1 MTKSLIVAGLAGAIL
16 LAGAS
21 LAFGQASSS
30 ASTTPKIHSVLLLSI
45 DGMHALDFANCS
57 TGVNGINNGKPYC
70 PNLAALAA
78 TGVNYLQAST
88 TKPSDSFPGMAAQF
102 TGGTSRST
110 GFYYDVT
117 YNRVLSPPAQTTPYG
132 IVGGANLCPGTIGTQ
147 VGFDEEIDND
157 LTKLDGGGGINPAYL
172 PRDPKNNCAPVYP
185 HSYLRVNTFFEV
197 VKAAGGYTAWS
208 DKHPSYEFSN
218 GPSGQGVDDFF
229 GPEINST
236 PVNLPNM
243 SALSLSCSPLPD
255 QTAVTSSDDYTTS
268 FLNIQCYD
276 ALKVQAVINQINGL
290 THDGSSSAPLPS
302 VYGMNFQAVSVGQK
316 LVEHHTQVGGYRDTL
331 GTPSGPLAANIQF
344 VDNSIGLMVA
354 ALQKQGQLANTLIIV
369 SAKHGQSPIDPNRV
383 LRIPGDNAADM
394 SPGTILGANVAQA
407 LEDDVSLIWLTD
419 QTQTDNS
426 VRTLSMAP
434 NAALAGIGEIFSG
447 AAIKLMFADPAT
459 DDRVPD
465 IIVTPNIGVVYT
477 GGQGK
482 VAEHGGFSHDDTHV
496 MMLVSN
502 PNFSPSTVGG
512 WVETRQIAPTILTAL
527 GLNPQ
532 SLQAVVMEN
541 TQKLPGLP
549 F

>member
-1 MTKSLIVAGLAGAIL
+1 MKKTLTAAALTTALLTVAPLVC
-16 LAGAS
+16 
-21 LAFGQASSS
+21 GQTS
-30 ASTTPKIHSVLLLSI
+30 APSTAPKIHSVLLLSI

-57 TGVNGINNGKPYC
+57 NGVSGVNSGRPYC
-70 PNLAALAA
+70 PNLAALAT

-88 TKPSDSFPGMAAQF
+88 TKPSDSFPGTAAQF
-102 TGGTSRST
+102 TGGTPRST

-132 IVGGANLCPGTIGTQ
+132 IAGGPNLCPGTIGTQ

-208 DKHPSYEFSN
+208 DKHPSYEFAN

-243 SALSLSCSPLPD
+243 PALNLACSPLPD
-255 QTAVTSSDDYTTS
+255 QTAVSSSDDYTTS

-290 THDGSSSAPLPS
+290 THDGSSSAPLPT
-302 VYGMNFQAVSVGQK
+302 VFGMNFQAVSVGQK
-316 LVEHHTQVGGYRDTL
+316 LVEHHATTGGYRDSL
-331 GTPSGPLAANIQF
+331 GTPSEPLAANIQF

-354 ALQKQGQLANTLIIV
+354 ALQKQGQLNTTLIIV

-383 LRIPGDNAADM
+383 LRIPADNSSDM
-394 SPGTILGANVAQA
+394 PPSAILGSNVAQA
-407 LEDDVSLIWLTD
+407 LEDDVSLIWLKD
-419 QTQTDNS
+419 QTQTVDS
-426 VRTLSMAP
+426 VRTLSMSP
-434 NAALAGIGEIFSG
+434 NAAITGLGEVFSG
-447 AAIKLMFADPAT
+447 AAIKLMFADPLV

-477 GGQGK
+477 GGTSK
-482 VAEHGGFSHDDTHV
+482 IAEHGGFAHDDTHV
-496 MMLVSN
+496 MLLVSN
-502 PNFSPSTVGG
+502 PNLSSSAVGG
-512 WVETRQIAPTILTAL
+512 WVETRQIAPTILAAL